1 MPLQDKL
8 YQLFLLDKQVRGMR
22 GRLDAALRREKVQR
36 TRLDQARTQH
46 RELAEQLKQAQ
57 SHAATL
63 ENEANAVEL
72 RIDKQ
77 RQQMNSA
84 KNNKEYSALLVEVNT
99 LKIEKG
105 KLEDT
110 ALEHLAK
117 VDEFKKKTE
126 DAATRSVEQEKLVG
140 VAQHEVETARAEVGQ
155 QLEELQRQRA
165 AAAQDVAPE
174 TRAIFNRLA
183 DDYEGE
189 ALAPVIEENRR
200 RMEYTCGGCY
210 MGIPAE
216 RVNTLMTKRDELVQC
231 PACRRILYLEA
242 SLRESISTAK

>member
-1 MPLQDKL
+1 
-8 YQLFLLDKQVRGMR
+8 
-22 GRLDAALRREKVQR
+22 
-36 TRLDQARTQH
+36 
-46 RELAEQLKQAQ
+46 
-57 SHAATL
+57 
-63 ENEANAVEL
+63 
-72 RIDKQ
+72 
-77 RQQMNSA
+77 
-84 KNNKEYSALLVEVNT
+84 
-99 LKIEKG
+99 
-105 KLEDT
+105 
-110 ALEHLAK
+110 
-117 VDEFKKKTE
+117 
-126 DAATRSVEQEKLVG
+126 